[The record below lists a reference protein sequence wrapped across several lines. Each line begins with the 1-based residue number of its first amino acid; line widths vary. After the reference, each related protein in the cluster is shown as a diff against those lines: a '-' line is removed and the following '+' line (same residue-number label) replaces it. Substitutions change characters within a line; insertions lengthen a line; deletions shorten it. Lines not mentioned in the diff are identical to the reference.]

1 MPPERRRFLLVALAA
16 APLAACTGDLPPP
29 ELPSDAITGPV
40 FPIDLASALDIARAA
55 LETRIRPDLIEAMEH
70 PWPGWR
76 GWLRF
81 VIGLDSLTLFVVP
94 EEGLDAAGNTVQGHA
109 FAAWYDGSYDPG
121 GQAVAR
127 EVLDEAVAAA
137 GRNVGPLG
145 PTHHSGTAEKLGTPP

>member
-16 APLAACTGDLPPP
+16 APLAACTGDPAPP
-29 ELPSDAITGPV
+29 ELPPDAIVGPA
-40 FPIDLASALDIARAA
+40 FPINRASALAIAKAA
-55 LETRIRPDLIEAMEH
+55 LETRIRPDLIEKIEH

-94 EEGLDAAGNTVQGHA
+94 GEGLDSAGDTVRGNA

-121 GQAVAR
+121 GREVAR
-127 EVLDEAVAAA
+127 EVLAHAVTAA
-137 GRNVGPLG
+137 GRMAMPLK
-145 PTHHSGTAEKLGTPP
+145 PLPQH